1 MTADSRTYVVRNA
14 LTRANAREAVNRLN
28 PSERVAFRVTIE
40 PHAEPCTREQRG
52 LIFALCEE
60 IAEQVEFPGGGRAD
74 SESWYRFLIGLHR
87 GEQMVREGSVVVIVG
102 GGLSGATK
110 TEASELAAFV
120 EAWGA
125 ERGVRFR
132 APQRYEGVV

>member
-1 MTADSRTYVVRNA
+1 MSESRTYVVRNA
-14 LTRANAREAVNRLN
+14 LTRANAVDAVRRLN
-28 PSERVAFRVTIE
+28 PSDRIAYRITIE
-40 PHAEPCTREQRG
+40 ERDEPCTREQRG

-60 IAEQVEFPGGGRAD
+60 VAKAVPFPGGGRAD
-74 SESWYRFLIGLHR
+74 GESWYRFLIGLHR
-87 GEQMVREGSVVVIVG
+87 GERMVREGQVVVVIG

-132 APQRYEGVV
+132 SPQRYEGVV